1 MSEPTHAEP
10 ADAPAVE
17 VALFAGMAALAGTR
31 RLRLAWSGGTV
42 AELRR
47 VLGAACPSCAALL
60 ERSAV
65 AVGGRY
71 AGDDVAVAA
80 GDDVAV
86 IPPVSGG

>member
-1 MSEPTHAEP
+1 MSDLPP
-10 ADAPAVE
+10 AASDPAPVVA

-31 RLRLAWSGGTV
+31 SASLPWPGGTV
-42 AELRR
+42 GDLRR
-47 VLGAACPSCAALL
+47 ALAAACPPCAPLL

-71 AGDDVAVAA
+71 AGDDVPVAP